1 MITSHPIKN
10 DFDMGPSNI
19 NYIKA
24 ARGGGIL
31 CFTLKSFHAR
41 EKMFQFDDYFVKN
54 ELHHWKELTKL
65 RRMTPL

>member
-1 MITSHPIKN
+1 MIISHPIKN

-41 EKMFQFDDYFVKN
+41 EKCFNLMIILLKMSYTIGKSSQN
-54 ELHHWKELTKL
+54 
-65 RRMTPL
+65 